1 MYKSERGD
9 SQSPLWEER
18 IVLVFAIDENE
29 AKQKATALA
38 TEYESEYT
46 VLGGAKVKWKFHQIE
61 RVFSIDDDLK
71 DGAELFSRFLR
82 NDEAKSILTPF
93 DDE

>member
-18 IVLVFAIDENE
+18 IVLVSAIDEKE
-29 AKQKATALA
+29 AKEKATALA
-38 TEYESEYT
+38 TEYESEFT
-46 VLGGAKVKWKFHQIE
+46 VSGGAKVKWNFHQIE
-61 RVFSIDDDLK
+61 RVFSIDDNLQ

-82 NDEAKSILTPF
+82 NDEAESILTPF